1 MSIQDERLSPMAAGE
16 SLPHRA
22 IALAERIPLSL
33 PLLLAR
39 IGVAAVFFRSG
50 LTKLDSWSTTLMLFE
65 DEYDVPILPTELAAQ
80 AATLFEL
87 ACPVLLVAGL
97 ATRLAALPLL
107 AMTIVIQLF
116 VYPTSWVDH
125 TMWAALLV
133 LLIARGPGAISIDT
147 LIARRTQRNA

>member
-1 MSIQDERLSPMAAGE
+1 MTIDERRLSTAMGSVGPAQ
-16 SLPHRA
+16 RA
-22 IALAERIPLSL
+22 IAWAERIPLAL

-39 IGVAAVFFRSG
+39 IGVGAVFFRSG
-50 LTKLDSWSTTLMLFE
+50 LTKLDSWPTTIMLFQE
-65 DEYDVPILPTELAAQ
+65 EYRVPLLPTEFAAQ

-87 ACPVLLVAGL
+87 ACPVLLVLGF

-125 TMWAALLV
+125 TMWAALLI
-133 LLIARGPGAISIDT
+133 LLIARGPGAISIDAA
-147 LIARRTQRNA
+147 IRYYFFRRG